1 MTTNKISRAS
11 RRRRAGTASVE
22 VIVML
27 PLFLIAYS
35 GIYYMYGH
43 YMGRQ
48 QALLRARSCG
58 WTYAA
63 GGCAD
68 KDTLDACLANPP
80 RSPAPDGTEREQHA
94 TAVLPDDSAPAE
106 TEVGGVGESGVSQ
119 VIEKLEKI
127 PVLGDAIKWLLG
139 KPVTVHARK
148 LVHLSK
154 SSLATGDITIGADYH
169 TMCNSVARRWEQ
181 VAKDIF
187 CNFVGKFPG
196 CPDP

>member
-1 MTTNKISRAS
+1 MTKREELQ

-27 PLFLIAYS
+27 PFFLIVYS
-35 GIYYMYGH
+35 GIYFMYGH

-48 QALLRARSCG
+48 QALLRARSCA

-63 GGCAD
+63 GGCDD
-68 KDTLDACLANPP
+68 KETLETCLRNPP
-80 RSPAPDGTEREQHA
+80 RTPNADGTERDE
-94 TAVLPDDSAPAE
+94 DAPAKQPSDDANAE
-106 TEVGGVGESGVSQ
+106 IKAGAVGGDDPNNPVAK
-119 VIEKLEKI
+119 VINTLEGI

-139 KPVTVHARK
+139 KPVTVQGRQF
-148 LVHLSK
+148 VHLSK
-154 SSLATGDITIGADYH
+154 SSLKASDIIVGAKYH
-169 TMCNSVARRWEQ
+169 TLCNSVPKRWEQ

-196 CPDP
+196 C